1 VASSPPPSREL
12 DQWAPLSAVPAC
24 VYMSVRVHSLI
35 LCVYIFSFLLLLNP
49 LNSTLSFLSLFS
61 LAAPPPPTHINAQLL
76 KPSTR
81 TAFRALAA
89 GVGTIE
95 LRLLAVRAMARL
107 PKGALLAAE
116 SGRGGFQGHAQRLDR
131 KVGHPSKARA
141 PRRWWTFSVEC
152 SPT

>member
-1 VASSPPPSREL
+1 
-12 DQWAPLSAVPAC
+12 
-24 VYMSVRVHSLI
+24 MSVRVHSLI
-35 LCVYIFSFLLLLNP
+35 RLCVYIFSFLLLLNP

-61 LAAPPPPTHINAQLL
+61 LASPPPPPTHINAQLL

-95 LRLLAVRAMARL
+95 LRLLAVRAMALL

-141 PRRWWTFSVEC
+141 PRRWWAFSVEC